1 MKQLRV
7 LIVEDSEDDALLIL
21 HELEREG
28 YEVSHL
34 RVDTLDA
41 LRSSLRRCEWDIVIS
56 DFSLPSFTAMDSL
69 RVLDESGLDLPCI
82 IISGSI
88 SEQTSVDAMRAGAR
102 DFFTKD
108 RMARLLPA
116 VSRELEEAAQRRRR
130 RAAEVALS
138 EAKDRMRFALDA
150 ANVGTWE
157 AHIVERKADWS
168 ARAEMLHGL
177 REGEFGG
184 TFEAFIATVHPDDR
198 DRVRRQV
205 AESRRG
211 GQAEARTE
219 YRVIWP
225 DGSIHWIVDVGRTF
239 YDADGTPVR
248 AAGVSM
254 DVTAQR
260 NLEEQFHQA
269 QKMESIGNLAG
280 GIAHDFN
287 NLLTAILGYSSVL
300 LEDEAAGLQPEVVRS
315 FIEEI
320 QKAGERAASLTNQL
334 LAFSRRQMIQPT
346 VLDINA
352 VIGALDRM
360 LQRLIGEDIE
370 LTTNLDPTLGSTRA
384 DPGQIEQVIMNLVV
398 NARDAM
404 PTGGKITIET
414 RNTELDEAYSRQH
427 IAVPPGR
434 YVMLAVS
441 DTGTGMTPAVQ
452 ARIFEPFFT
461 TKPKGRGTGLGLATI
476 YGIVKQNHGDIWV
489 YSEPGKGTSFKVYLP
504 RVDDAPIAVPAKA
517 TTVPTGR
524 GEAVLLVEDDHRVRK
539 LARELLT
546 RNGYEVIEGA
556 DAEDAIRVAA
566 SYHKPIDLLLTDV
579 VMPGMSGRLL
589 AQRLAEHHPH
599 LKILYMS
606 GYTDDA
612 IVHHGV
618 LTPDIAFLQKP
629 FTPSTFARAVRDVLD
644 TRPPRAE

>member
-1 MKQLRV
+1 
-7 LIVEDSEDDALLIL
+7 
-21 HELEREG
+21 
-28 YEVSHL
+28 
-34 RVDTLDA
+34 
-41 LRSSLRRCEWDIVIS
+41 
-56 DFSLPSFTAMDSL
+56 
-69 RVLDESGLDLPCI
+69 
-82 IISGSI
+82 
-88 SEQTSVDAMRAGAR
+88 MRAGAR

-116 VSRELEEAAQRRRR
+116 VSRELEEAAQRRLR
-130 RAAEVALS
+130 RAAEIALS

-157 AHIVERKADWS
+157 ANIVERKADWS

-198 DRVRRQV
+198 DRVRREV

-211 GQAEARTE
+211 LAEARTE

-239 YDADGTPVR
+239 YDAAGTPVR

-287 NLLTAILGYSSVL
+287 NLLTAILGYSNVL
-300 LEDEAAGLQPEVVRS
+300 LEEEAAALKPEVARS

-320 QKAGERAASLTNQL
+320 QKAGERAATLTNQL

-370 LTTNLDPTLGSTRA
+370 LTTHLAPMLGSTRA

-414 RNTELDEAYSRQH
+414 SNVELDEAYARQH
-427 IAVPPGR
+427 IDVPPGR

-441 DTGTGMTPAVQ
+441 DTGTGMTPEVQ
-452 ARIFEPFFT
+452 ARVFEPFFT

-476 YGIVKQNHGDIWV
+476 YGIVKQNQGDIWV

-504 RVDDAPIAVPAKA
+504 RVDAAPIVVQAKP
-517 TTVPTGR
+517 TTVPTGH
-524 GEAVLLVEDDHRVRK
+524 GEVVLLVEDDHRVRK
-539 LARELLT
+539 LARELLS

-556 DAEDAIRVAA
+556 DAEDAIRVAT
-566 SYHKPIDLLLTDV
+566 SYSKRIDLLLTDV

-589 AQRLAEHHPH
+589 AQRLTEHHPG
-599 LKILYMS
+599 LKVLYMS

-629 FTPSTFARAVRDVLD
+629 FTPTMFARAVRDVLD
-644 TRPPRAE
+644 ARLPRAGSPVVRSGKSER

>member
-1 MKQLRV
+1 
-7 LIVEDSEDDALLIL
+7 
-21 HELEREG
+21 
-28 YEVSHL
+28 
-34 RVDTLDA
+34 
-41 LRSSLRRCEWDIVIS
+41 
-56 DFSLPSFTAMDSL
+56 
-69 RVLDESGLDLPCI
+69 
-82 IISGSI
+82 
-88 SEQTSVDAMRAGAR
+88 
-102 DFFTKD
+102 
-108 RMARLLPA
+108 
-116 VSRELEEAAQRRRR
+116 
-130 RAAEVALS
+130 
-138 EAKDRMRFALDA
+138 
-150 ANVGTWE
+150 
-157 AHIVERKADWS
+157 
-168 ARAEMLHGL
+168 
-177 REGEFGG
+177 
-184 TFEAFIATVHPDDR
+184 
-198 DRVRRQV
+198 
-205 AESRRG
+205 
-211 GQAEARTE
+211 
-219 YRVIWP
+219 
-225 DGSIHWIVDVGRTF
+225 
-239 YDADGTPVR
+239 
-248 AAGVSM
+248 
-254 DVTAQR
+254 
-260 NLEEQFHQA
+260 
-269 QKMESIGNLAG
+269 
-280 GIAHDFN
+280 
-287 NLLTAILGYSSVL
+287 
-300 LEDEAAGLQPEVVRS
+300 
-315 FIEEI
+315 
-320 QKAGERAASLTNQL
+320 
-334 LAFSRRQMIQPT
+334 
-346 VLDINA
+346 
-352 VIGALDRM
+352 
-360 LQRLIGEDIE
+360 
-370 LTTNLDPTLGSTRA
+370 
-384 DPGQIEQVIMNLVV
+384 
-398 NARDAM
+398 
-404 PTGGKITIET
+404 
-414 RNTELDEAYSRQH
+414 
-427 IAVPPGR
+427 
-434 YVMLAVS
+434 VS